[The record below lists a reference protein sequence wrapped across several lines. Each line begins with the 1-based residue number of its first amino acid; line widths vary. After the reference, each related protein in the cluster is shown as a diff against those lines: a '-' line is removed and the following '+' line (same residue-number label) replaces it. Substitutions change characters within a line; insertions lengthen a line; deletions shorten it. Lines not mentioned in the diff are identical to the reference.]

1 MPTNTAY
8 PDLVRKNSRRR
19 EYSISPMNKPFH
31 AFCIASTQSGG
42 GKTTVSLALMAALC
56 GRGFRVQAFKCG
68 PDYIDPSFHRQATGQ
83 PSFNLD
89 TWMMGKTGVRF
100 QWARHASC
108 ADIAICE
115 GVMGLFDA
123 RTPESLEGSTADCAL
138 TLGLPVLLVVQARGM
153 AGSIAAVVRGFS
165 QHHPGLNIAGVIANG
180 VGSATHADLLRRAL
194 AHYGMPPLVAAL
206 PRNAEWTLPERQLG
220 LVPAEEEARQ
230 QSWFRRLAEAVEK
243 HVNWELLM
251 DITEIPRPASL
262 KDSAPSAPARGRLA
276 VARDNAFCFY
286 YEDNL
291 ERLRQMGWEIT
302 CFSPLEDT
310 ALPEET
316 GALYLGGGYPETFA
330 SRLERNEAMRNAILD
345 FARSGGEIFA
355 ECGGYMYLCHEL
367 VLPDGTIRKMCGVID
382 GTARMGEKLRSLGY
396 REAVMETEA
405 PFGQHFTRIRGHEFH
420 WSSIEL
426 NRPYPPLYTVRGK
439 DGRLNA
445 EGVADGNVK
454 AGYIHLYWGQENP
467 EAPQPPQPRQGRV
480 ILLNGA
486 SSAGKSTLARTLRRL
501 MGEDSMIFS
510 MDDYLSMSRG
520 RHENALDAV
529 RETGLPFIES
539 FHAAIAEAARKG
551 ALVIV
556 DHVIGESARWIRDL
570 LNRLSGIPCA
580 LVKVDCREDILLE
593 RERNRT
599 DRTPDPAHAERQ
611 HGSIHRHFPHDFS
624 VDTSEATPRECAL
637 ELMGQLPPEFR
648 MAQE

>member
-1 MPTNTAY
+1 
-8 PDLVRKNSRRR
+8 
-19 EYSISPMNKPFH
+19 MNAPFH

-42 GKTTVSLALMAALC
+42 GKTTVSLALMAGLSA
-56 GRGFRVQAFKCG
+56 RGFRVQAFKCG
-68 PDYIDPSFHRQATGQ
+68 PDYIDPSFHRQATGR

-89 TWMMGKTGVRF
+89 TWMMGKNGVRS
-100 QWARHASC
+100 QWARHASR

-153 AGSIAAVVRGFS
+153 AGTIAAIVRGFTR
-165 QHHPGLNIAGVIANG
+165 HHPGLNIAGVIANG
-180 VGSATHADLLRRAL
+180 VGSAAHTDLLRRAL
-194 AHYGMPPLVAAL
+194 AHHGMPPLVAAF
-206 PRNAEWTLPERQLG
+206 PTNAEWTLPERQLG

-230 QSWFRRLAEAVEK
+230 LSWFRQLAADARK
-243 HVNWELLM
+243 HVHWELLM
-251 DITEIPRPASL
+251 NVTEHPR
-262 KDSAPSAPARGRLA
+262 SAPLEAARPSAPFRGLLA

-291 ERLRQMGWEIT
+291 EKLRQMGWEIAF
-302 CFSPLEDT
+302 FSPLDDA
-310 ALPEET
+310 ALPE
-316 GALYLGGGYPETFA
+316 GAKALYLGGGYPETFA
-330 SRLERNEAMRNAILD
+330 SRLENNKAMRKAILE
-345 FARSGGEIFA
+345 FARNGGEIFA
-355 ECGGYMYLCHEL
+355 ECGGYMYLCNEL
-367 VLPDGTIRKMCGVID
+367 VLPDGTNRNMCGVID

-405 PFGQHFTRIRGHEFH
+405 PFGQSFTRIRGHEFH
-420 WSSIEL
+420 WSQIKL

-439 DGRLNA
+439 DGSLSR

-454 AGYIHLYWGQENP
+454 AGYIHLYWGTEHR
-467 EAPQPPQPRQGRV
+467 EEQPDPQPRQGRV

-486 SSAGKSTLARTLRRL
+486 SSAGKSTLARTLQRL
-501 MGEDSMIFS
+501 MKEDAMIFS
-510 MDDYLSMSRG
+510 MDDYLAMSRG

-539 FHAAIAEAARKG
+539 FHVAIAEAARKG

-556 DHVIGESARWIRDL
+556 DHVIGESSFWVQDL
-570 LNRLSGIPCA
+570 MNRLNGIPCA
-580 LVKVDCREDILLE
+580 LIRVDCRRDILLE

-624 VDTSEATPRECAL
+624 IDTSETAPRKCAM
-637 ELMGQLPPEFR
+637 ELISRLPREFR
-648 MAQE
+648 MRQE

>member
-1 MPTNTAY
+1 
-8 PDLVRKNSRRR
+8 
-19 EYSISPMNKPFH
+19 MNAPFH

-42 GKTTVSLALMAALC
+42 GKTTVSLALMAALST
-56 GRGFRVQAFKCG
+56 RGFRVQAFKCG
-68 PDYIDPSFHRQATGQ
+68 PDYIDPSFHRQATGLH
-83 PSFNLD
+83 SFNLD
-89 TWMMGKTGVRF
+89 TWMMGKNGVRS
-100 QWARHASC
+100 QWARHASR

-180 VGSATHADLLRRAL
+180 VGSNTHTDLLHQAL
-194 AHYGMPPLVAAL
+194 AHYGMPPLVAAF
-206 PRNAEWTLPERQLG
+206 PKNAEWTLPERQLG

-230 QSWFRRLAEAVEK
+230 QSWFQRLATAAEK

-251 DITEIPRPASL
+251 NITEHPRPAPL
-262 KDSAPSAPARGRLA
+262 KATVPSAHSRGVLA

-291 ERLRQMGWEIT
+291 ERLRQMGWKIT
-302 CFSPLEDT
+302 RFSPLEDS
-310 ALPEET
+310 ALPEGT
-316 GALYLGGGYPETFA
+316 KALYLGGGYPETFA
-330 SRLERNEAMRNAILD
+330 SRLESNGDMRNAIRD
-345 FARSGGEIFA
+345 FARNGGEIFA
-355 ECGGYMYLCHEL
+355 ECGGYMYLCNEL
-367 VLPDGTIRKMCGVID
+367 VLPDGTKRDMCGVID

-405 PFGQHFTRIRGHEFH
+405 PFGQRFSRIRGHEFH
-420 WSSIEL
+420 WSAIEL
-426 NRPYPPLYTVRGK
+426 NRPYPPLYTVTGK
-439 DGRLNA
+439 DGSLSA
-445 EGVADGNVK
+445 EGVAEGHVK
-454 AGYIHLYWGQENP
+454 AGYIHLYWGTENLD
-467 EAPQPPQPRQGRV
+467 QPRTLQPRQGRV

-486 SSAGKSTLARTLRRL
+486 SSAGKSTLARTLHRL
-501 MGEDSMIFS
+501 LREDSMIFS
-510 MDDYLSMSRG
+510 MDDYLAMSRG

-556 DHVIGESARWIRDL
+556 DHVIGESAHWVQDL

-580 LVKVDCREDILLE
+580 LVKVDCRQNVLLE

-599 DRTPDPAHAERQ
+599 DRTPDPVHAERQ
-611 HGSIHRHFPHDFS
+611 HGSIHQHFPHGYS
-624 VDTSEATPRECAL
+624 TDTSETAPRECAL
-637 ELMGQLPPEFR
+637 ELLGQLPPEFR
-648 MAQE
+648 IKPQ